1 MKITFA
7 LIGLVVVIS
16 TPVADAN
23 RAKSKQNLILRLFK
37 RDCPRP
43 RCKKLGE
50 YCNKDYE

>member
-16 TPVADAN
+16 TPAADAN

-37 RDCPRP
+37 RDCPRG
-43 RCKKLGE
+43 CKELGE
-50 YCNKDYE
+50 YCNKDSE